1 MKIST
6 QTENQNQIQK
16 MLQSMKT
23 TEKNKLK
30 ISKPQLQHF
39 MQNRIL
45 KQAKAA

>member
-1 MKIST
+1 MKIPT

-30 ISKPQLQHF
+30 FQSPSF
-39 MQNRIL
+39 NIL
-45 KQAKAA
+45 CKIEF